1 MPDSLVSLR
10 FAVLRITYPRCG
22 ITSALLA
29 IVLGLITGL
38 ATTSSSS
45 WAQSPQPPLTP
56 DAVLR
61 QLGQGLHLQS
71 TPPDTSGEV
80 ETGEVRLDGR
90 ILFAVAG
97 IRPADLDADFPLQ
110 QRIEFIE
117 DRLLQLAHSDFSPSL
132 LRVESQM
139 DPGTNQPVIT
149 VNGQYLLTITFLD
162 AQLQG
167 LDPDIWAEHVS
178 QITREAL
185 LLFRQ
190 ERQPEFLWRRGGISL
205 SLLLGTW
212 LLSAGLERWRRQ
224 LIHRRDR
231 VRSELLQIPKF
242 PVMAEAEHRSD
253 PTALSSDDPD
263 KSPDHTS
270 DSEQELDSPHDAQ
283 FVQRLHR
290 LELRIDLEQRLL
302 WLVQVMAWGSAFSI
316 GIGLFPQ
323 TRWIQTMGLRWLQGP
338 ILRLGSTA
346 LATYL
351 TVRLSAYS
359 IETIF
364 RAVRQ
369 NQWLIIQPETTTQD
383 RISKRIVTL
392 TSVVKGVTATLLS
405 LVGIISAI
413 GLLGVNVVPLVT
425 SLGVIGLG
433 VSLAAQD
440 LIKDLINGL
449 MILLEDQY
457 AEGDVIMIDGRGG
470 LVERINLR
478 ITQLRNTEGTLITI
492 PNSAIRVVENLS
504 NGWAR
509 VDLSILVSYSTD
521 LDRAMRVIET
531 VAVRMSRDWE
541 WKERILDNPQMLGV
555 DRFDPDG
562 VILRIWIKVRPLAQ
576 WDVAREFRRRIIL
589 ALNQNGIQLPVP
601 QRQIW
606 TQISASG
613 GSQGSPSLD
622 PESAPD

>member
-1 MPDSLVSLR
+1 M
-10 FAVLRITYPRCG
+10 
-22 ITSALLA
+22 
-29 IVLGLITGL
+29 
-38 ATTSSSS
+38 
-45 WAQSPQPPLTP
+45 
-56 DAVLR
+56 
-61 QLGQGLHLQS
+61 LQS
-71 TPPDTSGEV
+71 TPADTSGEV

-97 IRPADLDADFPLQ
+97 SQPVDIEAAFPLQ
-110 QRIEFIE
+110 QRIKFIE
-117 DRLLQLAHSDFSPSL
+117 DRLLQLAQSDFRPHS

-139 DPGTNQPVIT
+139 DPDTNQPVIT
-149 VNGQYLLTITFLD
+149 VNGQYLLTITSLD

-167 LDPDIWAEHVS
+167 LDPEIWAEQVS
-178 QITREAL
+178 EIIREAL

-205 SLLLGTW
+205 SLLVGTW

-224 LIHRRDR
+224 LILRRDR
-231 VRSELLQIPKF
+231 VHTELLQIPKF
-242 PVMAEAEHRSD
+242 PVMADAEHRSD
-253 PTALSSDDPD
+253 PTDLSLDHGDNPD
-263 KSPDHTS
+263 NAP
-270 DSEQELDSPHDAQ
+270 DSEQDLGSPHDAQ

-290 LELRIDLEQRLL
+290 LELRLDLEQRLL
-302 WLVQVMAWGSAFSI
+302 WLVQVMAWGSAFGI
-316 GIGLFPQ
+316 GVGLFPQ
-323 TRWIQTMGLRWLQGP
+323 TRWIQVMGLRWLQGP

-346 LATYL
+346 LATYVA
-351 TVRLSAYS
+351 VRISAYS

-392 TSVVKGVTATLLS
+392 SSVVKGVTATLLS
-405 LVGIISAI
+405 LIGVIAAI
-413 GLLGVNVVPLVT
+413 GLLGINVVPLVT

-521 LDRAMRVIET
+521 LDRAMQVIET

-555 DRFDPDG
+555 DKFDPDG

-576 WDVAREFRRRIIL
+576 WDVAREFRRRVMI

-606 TQISASG
+606 IQTSG
-613 GSQGSPSLD
+613 GSQGSSALA
-622 PESAPD
+622 PESGPD